1 MVTMPVSSRQAKT
14 DKPDTGTVRR
24 WLAVV
29 TDPEI
34 PVLSLE
40 DLGVLRDIHWQDDT
54 LVVTISPT
62 YTGCPAMDRMRADIE
77 ATLRAR
83 GVQRLHITEQLNP
96 PWSTD
101 WISQKGLAALQAYGI
116 APPKHS
122 GEVRCPQCDS
132 ANTTLISRFGST
144 ACKALYKCEDCLEP
158 FDYFKCH

>member
-1 MVTMPVSSRQAKT
+1 MCASRPAQAHQ
-14 DKPDTGTVRR
+14 PDADTVRG

-40 DLGVLRDIHWQDDT
+40 DLGVLRAIEWRGDT
-54 LVVTISPT
+54 LEITISPT

-77 ATLRAR
+77 AALRAR
-83 GVQRLHITEQLNP
+83 GLQKLRIKEQLDP
-96 PWSTD
+96 PWSSD
-101 WISQKGLAALQAYGI
+101 WISPAGRAALQAWGV
-116 APPKHS
+116 APPVRS
-122 GEVRCPQCDS
+122 GSVRCPQCGS
-132 ANTTLISRFGST
+132 AHTTCISRFGST